1 MVKAQKIIRILRE
14 SRDFSQEYVANVLDI
29 NQKTYSN
36 LESGKTKLT
45 LERIQQLAE
54 FYHVKPDYFLSED
67 LPIINYNTGEYSRS
81 IISTNKYHEGKND
94 NSEFYERIIKEK
106 DIQIGNLI
114 KELESLK
121 KDKEELFLI
130 IKNMNRIDKPIQ

>member
-14 SRDFSQEYVANVLDI
+14 SRDFSQEYVSNVLNI
-29 NQKTYSN
+29 SQKTYSN

-54 FYHVKPDYFLSED
+54 FYNVKADYFLSED

-81 IISTNKYHEGKND
+81 IISPNKYNEITKN

-106 DIQIGNLI
+106 DIQISNLI

-121 KDKEELFLI
+121 KDKEELFSI
-130 IKNMNRIDKPIQ
+130 IKNINKVGKHIQ

>member
-1 MVKAQKIIRILRE
+1 MFKAQKIMRILRE
-14 SRDFSQEYVANVLDI
+14 SRDFSQEYVANVLDV

-81 IISTNKYHEGKND
+81 IISPNKYQEAKENF
-94 NSEFYERIIKEK
+94 SEFYERIIKEK
-106 DIQIGNLI
+106 DIHIAYLI

-121 KDKEELFLI
+121 KDKEELYSMI
-130 IKNMNRIDKPIQ
+130 HNMNNSKKPSQ